1 MENTG
6 FVTKKVII
14 WKPQLNSCRDNQG
27 ILEMATIL
35 SAAPLIPYFD
45 AIIV

>member
-6 FVTKKVII
+6 FVTKRVII
-14 WKPQLNSCRDNQG
+14 WKPLLNSCRDNQG

-35 SAAPLIPYFD
+35 LAAPLIPYFD
-45 AIIV
+45 AMIV